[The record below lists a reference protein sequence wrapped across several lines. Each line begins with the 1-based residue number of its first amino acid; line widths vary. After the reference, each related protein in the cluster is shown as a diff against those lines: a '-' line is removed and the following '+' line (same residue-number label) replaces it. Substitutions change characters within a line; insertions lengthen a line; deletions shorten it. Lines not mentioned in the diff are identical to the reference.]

1 MTTDTREALI
11 IANNAEIARR
21 EAARSKPT
29 KGATM
34 TTAES
39 PAEQVA
45 RLAAETEGAQVLFRC
60 AMCGTGVG
68 IASDRC
74 CGGPLGLD
82 SGDFGPYYYFP
93 PAKPAPPTSR
103 ETLAANV
110 LRLRVAKGWTA
121 RDLCENVNVPGAVYT
136 FSDITELWDGF
147 RAWDPDVL
155 DALAAALDTTPAA
168 LLTPETEA

>member
-1 MTTDTREALI
+1 MTETTYDTPEEAFAAFCEHV
-11 IANNAEIARR
+11 IATN
-21 EAARSKPT
+21 P

-34 TTAES
+34 TTSDPAAE
-39 PAEQVA
+39 VA
-45 RLAAETEGAQVLFRC
+45 RLAAETDGAQILFRC
-60 AMCGTGVG
+60 STCGTGVG
-68 IASDRC
+68 VAGDRC

-147 RAWDPDVL
+147 RAWDPDII
-155 DALAAALDTTPAA
+155 DALAAALNTTPAA